1 MHVHHNHTWVCPKAR
16 G

>member
-1 MHVHHNHTWVCPKAR
+1 MHEHHNHTWVCPKAR